1 MNAAFRRAMECRI
14 HIHAAESCPEEI
26 CPTPF
31 DETKMKTKYQIAGI
45 VFFAALTLNGLSQTK
60 PVGEQQLQPTG
71 RPASKA
77 DSRSETSSATSSS
90 QTNGVPGEAPVPPQ
104 YAFIQTNLDSITF
117 EEVTNRIGPYTHV
130 GHLSPDD
137 PELTFEFDMPD
148 HSALLV
154 MLERPFDSRNRVHRV
169 RHLVNTNDFHLYP

>member
-1 MNAAFRRAMECRI
+1 
-14 HIHAAESCPEEI
+14 
-26 CPTPF
+26 
-31 DETKMKTKYQIAGI
+31 MKKIYQFACL
-45 VFFAALTLNGLSQTK
+45 VFAALTLNALSQTTV
-60 PVGEQQLQPTG
+60 PNGQQLPPTG

-77 DSRSETSSATSSS
+77 DSRAETGSATSSS
-90 QTNGVPGEAPVPPQ
+90 QTNGISGEAPLPPQ
-104 YAFIQTNLDSITF
+104 YAFIQTNLDSITLQ
-117 EEVTNRIGPYTHV
+117 EVTNRIGPYTRV

-169 RHLVNTNDFHLYP
+169 RHLVNTNDFRLYP